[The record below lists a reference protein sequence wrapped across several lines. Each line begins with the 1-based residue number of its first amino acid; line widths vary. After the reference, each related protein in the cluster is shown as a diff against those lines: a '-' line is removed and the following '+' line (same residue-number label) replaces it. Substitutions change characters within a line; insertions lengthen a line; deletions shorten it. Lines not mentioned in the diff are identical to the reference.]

1 MVTDQNAALNG
12 VSDRIRSVTA
22 DGFGESV
29 IAGAAPFDLI
39 FANILAGPLLGLA
52 SEIANAMTDGGTIIL
67 SGILD
72 EQADTLIKAYEDQG
86 LRLFNHGH
94 LAGWSTL
101 TMIKS
106 Q

>member
-1 MVTDQNAALNG
+1 VRALI
-12 VSDRIRSVTA
+12 SSVTA
-22 DGFGESV
+22 DGFADPS
-29 IAGAAPFDLI
+29 IAHAAPFDLI

-52 SEIANAMTDGGTIIL
+52 PDIANAMTERGTVIL

-86 LRLFNHGH
+86 LQLLNHGH

-101 TMIKS
+101 TMTKP